1 MSEAGRVWQ
10 VVRGRAPGRAPC
22 RACGER
28 WISDGGPLA
37 GLGRAPALD
46 LVDDETGLWE
56 AAYRRVRDG
65 VRLLVCRTG
74 GQYLSSCFAP
84 KARTPGGDG
93 VMSPSQIRKVRRNSL
108 SRTFL
113 PTLRAVRPADVAQR
127 GRAGCSGARLGW
139 RGLAGEAVEP
149 LAACGCCGTAGQL
162 WAGLRGERGPRE
174 AGAG

>member
-1 MSEAGRVWQ
+1 ME
-10 VVRGRAPGRAPC
+10 VRSLVEDELR
-22 RACGER
+22 R
-28 WISDGGPLA
+28 WI
-37 GLGRAPALD
+37 
-46 LVDDETGLWE
+46 LVDDETRLWE
-56 AAYRRVRDG
+56 ASYRRVRDG

-127 GRAGCSGARLGW
+127 GRAARALDLG
-139 RGLAGEAVEP
+139 GEV
-149 LAACGCCGTAGQL
+149 
-162 WAGLRGERGPRE
+162 
-174 AGAG
+174 